1 MIENIFFPPNISL
14 VCRTSLAVCHLST
27 TLSILHMEFYV
38 ALTAIRMMEIF
49 FLVLLLLLAALF
61 TTRSPISKPSQCHI
75 PELSKKWSNV
85 YIRCRFTFAIF
96 YSKSQV
102 ATHNQ
107 TYWIVVLPLVWVK
120 NATIRCWKIWKFCDN
135 AISIHEKCSVTFRI
149 TNECPVHMER
159 NGIESLLLSFWNG
172 CFMFMLL
179 D

>member
-1 MIENIFFPPNISL
+1 MLPSISMIENIFFPPNISL

-96 YSKSQV
+96 YSKSQRTIKLIESSCCRWFESKMLLSGV
-102 ATHNQ
+102 GKYGNFVTTQ
-107 TYWIVVLPLVWVK
+107 FQYTK
-120 NATIRCWKIWKFCDN
+120 NA
-135 AISIHEKCSVTFRI
+135 V
-149 TNECPVHMER
+149 
-159 NGIESLLLSFWNG
+159 
-172 CFMFMLL
+172 
-179 D
+179 